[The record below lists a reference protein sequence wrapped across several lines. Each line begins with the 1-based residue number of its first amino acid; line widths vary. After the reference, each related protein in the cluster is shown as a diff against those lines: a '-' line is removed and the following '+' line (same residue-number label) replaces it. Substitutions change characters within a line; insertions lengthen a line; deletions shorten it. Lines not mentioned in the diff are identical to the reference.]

1 MVLAVSVFL
10 GLISWSVFGQTLGH
24 QFINFDDDDYVFRNP
39 KVSKGFSV
47 EGVVWAFTNVHA
59 ANWHPLTW
67 LSHMLDCQ
75 LYGFNP
81 GYHHLTNVL
90 LHTATSILLFL
101 VLRRMTAFL
110 WRSAFVAAVFVIHPL
125 RAESVAWVAERKDLL
140 SGLFFVL
147 TLAAYVRFARGSWS
161 TARYG
166 LVLFLF
172 ALGLMCKPMLVTL
185 PLVLLLLD
193 YWPLNRLA
201 PASNEAK
208 SLPLSRLILEKLP
221 LLALSAG
228 SAGATL
234 FAQKTAMEPL
244 ADTSLIMKLGNAII
258 SSVAYMRQMLWPS
271 DLIAYYPFSVSEI
284 TLARVL
290 GSGVVLVS
298 ISVAVF
304 FLRRYRYLVT
314 GWLWYLIML
323 GPVIGI
329 LQVGNQARA
338 DRYTYL
344 TQIGL
349 ALAITWAV
357 ADLCA
362 RWPHR
367 RLFIGSLSAIILT
380 TLILTARTQVS
391 FWKDSQTLWS
401 QVLSRSPNNVMA
413 ELNLGEAV
421 LMLGRT
427 TEAITHFERA
437 LHNAPRL
444 ATAHGSL
451 GAALLKIGQVEAALS
466 HFQQSLESKPNQ
478 ASVHSSMA
486 VALLEIGRV
495 DESMTH
501 LRKALEIDPNDGD
514 THYNL
519 GNTFLQMGRARE
531 SLAAYNQAIKINPA
545 DAHALNNMAWILA
558 TWPDAL
564 IRDGNKAVALA
575 ERADSLTQ
583 GESPVIGATLAAA
596 YAESGR
602 FDDAVKRAQ
611 RALQLAIAQGDR
623 AGADSIRAQLEFYQ
637 SGSAFRDRRPRH

>member
-110 WRSAFVAAVFVIHPL
+110 WRSAFVAAIFVIHPL

-147 TLAAYVRFARGSWS
+147 TLAAYVRFARGPWS

-244 ADTSLIMKLGNAII
+244 ADTSLMMKLGNAII